1 MLIYA
6 SGRAS
11 PLGELHKC
19 FSHTFQFFR
28 KFLLQRLCKMRV
40 CACVELLSGLWS
52 KAVFLCCLWVGI
64 VLPWLLMGCIPV
76 IQPQGLAPPHF
87 WVHALSSPPLSMFTF
102 PATSAFAW
110 PSPSPSNHTLY
121 NLMPPHIFSVFSCPV
136 HLLHLVS
143 CTTYLPHLCPGKVL
157 GHRNQRSA
165 TLLPLH
171 WGYEISSRRYPSIA
185 LVFLPF
191 FNKLLI
197 ILRVWLYFCIF
208 LDIIWQN
215 SSLFSAST

>member
-1 MLIYA
+1 MSLEPRGGISKYLATQICTLVHPRSHKGQHVPQACTKGSKSICVSREMLIYA

-143 CTTYLPHLCPGKVL
+143 CTTYLSHLCPGKVL

-171 WGYEISSRRYPSIA
+171 
-185 LVFLPF
+185 
-191 FNKLLI
+191 
-197 ILRVWLYFCIF
+197 
-208 LDIIWQN
+208 
-215 SSLFSAST
+215 